1 MTATSHPAPPPFVR
15 LGPPVPQTPLV
26 IAVPHAGRHYPAQ
39 IEADRAV
46 AHRILEDLEDR
57 YADRLVIPAV
67 EAGAVAIVATHARGW
82 IDLNRGEEDAY
93 GPDAAAA
100 SPRARA
106 GLGLVPSRI
115 AGRPL
120 WRRFPD
126 EAEMRA
132 RIEALHTVY
141 HQAVAEAL
149 AAAKAEH
156 GMALLV
162 DCHSMPPLGRPG
174 RAAPRI
180 VIGDR
185 HGITAGAAVAE
196 AAEAVC
202 RRHGLP
208 VARNAPYAGAFTI
221 QHHGR
226 PAEDIHAVQVEMDRT
241 LYLRDGLREPSG
253 AMEGMAAFFAELC
266 WEAVDSLAGLPQ
278 ARAAE

>member
-1 MTATSHPAPPPFVR
+1 MTAISHPAPPPFVR
-15 LGPPVPQTPLV
+15 LGPAAPQTPLV
-26 IAVPHAGRHYPAQ
+26 ITVPHAGRHYPAQ
-39 IEADRAV
+39 IETDRAV
-46 AHRILEDLEDR
+46 AQRVLEDLEDR

-82 IDLNRGEEDAY
+82 IDLNRGEEDAF
-93 GPDAAAA
+93 GPDAAGG

-126 EAEMRA
+126 EAEMHA
-132 RIEALHTVY
+132 RIAALHSVY

-149 AAAKAEH
+149 TAARAEH
-156 GMALLV
+156 GVALLV

-185 HGITAGAAVAE
+185 HGATAGAAVAE

-208 VARNAPYAGAFTI
+208 AARNTPYAGAFTI

-226 PAEDIHAVQVEMDRT
+226 PEADVHAIQVEMDRS
-241 LYLRDGLREPSG
+241 LYLQDGLREPSERVG
-253 AMEGMAAFFAELC
+253 DMAAFFAELC